1 MVAIYDRVITRA
13 ICLRRYDDISANRIT
28 RWPVT
33 LHIAADDLD
42 ADRARR
48 VAAELL
54 PPPT

>member
-54 PPPT
+54 LPPT